1 MVIKQLV
8 LKKISHYFFSSS
20 VLSKDFDKTKLKI
33 TQHDCV
39 DRSIYHIDYAKTT
52 NNVNP
57 LQLIIPELHG
67 FIEEQKGYKY
77 LIIEPPIDINNEF
90 LTDYKKIWDE
100 ILKNINKINNF
111 AYVFKGYH
119 KFGVGSV
126 KCEDEKDEI
135 NLPLNKLIKF
145 NLVTISNR
153 LIIEKDNELFLEA
166 YLEDVCTM
174 MNGLKNRTYNW

>member
-8 LKKISHYFFSSS
+8 FKKGPHYFFNSL
-20 VLSKDFDKTKLKI
+20 VLLKDFDKTKLKI
-33 TQHDCV
+33 PQHDYV
-39 DRSIYHIDYAKTT
+39 DRSIYHFDYAKTM

-57 LQLIIPELHG
+57 LYLIIPELYG
-67 FIEEQKGYKY
+67 SIEEQKGYKY
-77 LIIEPPIDINNEF
+77 LIIEPLIDINNEV
-90 LTDYKKIWDE
+90 LTDYKKIRDE
-100 ILKNINKINNF
+100 ILKNINKINNL
-111 AYVFKGYH
+111 AHVFKDYH
-119 KFGVGSV
+119 KIRAGSV

-166 YLEDVCTM
+166 SLDQCLYDDEWF
-174 MNGLKNRTYNW
+174 KK

>member
-8 LKKISHYFFSSS
+8 LKKASHYFFNSS
-20 VLSKDFDKTKLKI
+20 VLLKDFDKTKLKI

-57 LQLIIPELHG
+57 LYLIIPEFYG
-67 FIEEQKGYKY
+67 SIEEQKGYKY
-77 LIIEPPIDINNEF
+77 VIIEPPIDINNEV
-90 LTDYKKIWDE
+90 LTDYKKIWDK

-111 AYVFKGYH
+111 AYVFKDYH
-119 KFGVGSV
+119 KIRIGSV
-126 KCEDEKDEI
+126 KCEDENDEI

-166 YLEDVCTM
+166 YLEECLYDDEWFI
-174 MNGLKNRTYNW
+174 K